1 MTPRLRAH
9 ALQAHS
15 LHCQG
20 LTYRQIGERMKRSP
34 STVAGYIKAFNTHR
48 DEIIQSLAADQLAHS
63 LAGLNSE
70 DSDLHQQHID
80 TAREL
85 RLQTDTLDR
94 IADRQQRRHRRIQ
107 EEEIADTVRDI
118 KATEELAEVLIKN
131 DLWEDTTRLDHFIQ
145 TGEIPTD
152 APNPTSDASNPT
164 SDAPR
169 SDAGPRAT
177 NLADTFASLSAPNS
191 PTKPDQHPNNPKP
204 PPRKSE
210 QTRTNPIEPEQ
221 DPARSPAKQAKSDS
235 RSEKPEEQ
243 PRQQPE
249 RRIGPKFPI
258 SYHNPTGYVPRRN
271 EEIPLVRE
279 LFGRPLSKRP
289 FPRD

>member
-34 STVAGYIKAFNTHR
+34 STVAGYIKAFNAHR

-94 IADRQQRRHRRIQ
+94 ITDRQQRRNRRIQ
-107 EEEIADTVRDI
+107 EEGVHDAIRQLEAVEQLSTTLFTTGLWPEPDLLKHYFETGQFPDYP
-118 KATEELAEVLIKN
+118 AT
-131 DLWEDTTRLDHFIQ
+131 T
-145 TGEIPTD
+145 
-152 APNPTSDASNPT
+152 TSD
-164 SDAPR
+164 DA
-169 SDAGPRAT
+169 DPRAT
-177 NLADTFASLSAPNS
+177 NTAESKPSLSPQTA

-204 PPRKSE
+204 TTQKSE

-243 PRQQPE
+243 PRQEPE
-249 RRIGPKFPI
+249 RRIGPRYPI
-258 SYHNPTGYVPRRN
+258 SYHNPTGYVPRRS